1 MSQLKGTILVTGANG
16 GLGNAIV
23 SQLVS
28 NPELEAHYGI
38 FTVRNTEAAAALEST
53 IGHPVSQ
60 GGFESHEVISLD
72 LSRLSSVREV
82 AATINA
88 RVASGAIPPISAL
101 ILSAGYQES
110 GKQTW
115 NEDGL
120 DMSFVVNYLSQWLL
134 TLRLLQSMDSR
145 RGRVVWI
152 SSWAQDPQD
161 RHNVMNGS
169 FNDPQFKTIIADDLE
184 MLATGTWSSNKDDK
198 TSWAAGYRRYGASK
212 LCAVAM
218 IHELQRRLDQD
229 PLLSGI
235 SVLAVDPGAMATGIV
250 RHTSWFVRVIV
261 FRLFAGMLGGLL
273 VRLYP
278 NGTWRT
284 TQKSAHDVLA
294 AAMDDGPLPLT
305 ERPKGLYLDGSE
317 LGSYNPEARDPDKG
331 RVIWGGSLRYAHLK
345 NGETILQNWQ

>member
-1 MSQLKGTILVTGANG
+1 
-16 GLGNAIV
+16 
-23 SQLVS
+23 
-28 NPELEAHYGI
+28 
-38 FTVRNTEAAAALEST
+38 
-53 IGHPVSQ
+53 
-60 GGFESHEVISLD
+60 
-72 LSRLSSVREV
+72 
-82 AATINA
+82 
-88 RVASGAIPPISAL
+88 
-101 ILSAGYQES
+101 
-110 GKQTW
+110 
-115 NEDGL
+115 
-120 DMSFVVNYLSQWLL
+120 
-134 TLRLLQSMDSR
+134 
-145 RGRVVWI
+145 
-152 SSWAQDPQD
+152 
-161 RHNVMNGS
+161 MNGS

-218 IHELQRRLDQD
+218 MYVIFPGCQLTLRCPCCDFKATGSISNNFSPVSHELQRRLDQD